1 MKDARLTP
9 EARRLLLALD
19 LMEAGFEMTRQRLR
33 RLHPEA
39 GPAEVERRFTDW
51 LRAPGDPMAGLRPR
65 RLESSA
71 GSP

>member
-1 MKDARLTP
+1 VKDAPLRP

-39 GPAEVERRFTDW
+39 GPAEIERRFTDW
-51 LRAPGDPMAGLRPR
+51 LRAPGDPIPGLRPR
-65 RLESSA
+65 RPESSTE
-71 GSP
+71 SP